1 MSTSTE
7 PQPSLTFQSLYSSP
21 LIAIDDYICRTT
33 EGAPSP
39 EEQSYTNTIV
49 LMRHGAFCKH
59 FGRRQITA
67 DVNQAVFFGKGST
80 YRVSHP
86 SDCGDR
92 GTVFTPSPRVLN
104 DIVRELDPSVDDHP
118 EQPFRFV
125 TGLCSSD
132 IFKRHRELV
141 MRLETSDASDLEP
154 LWADVT
160 SLQLIADVLETAFAT
175 TRHTRTHRREGTD
188 RDHADRVE
196 TAKAYLASHVSDRVT
211 LNEIARAAN
220 SSPFHLARIFHSQA
234 GVSLHRYLTV
244 LRLRLARERLEEGA
258 QDLTNLALDH
268 GFSSHS
274 HFTDAFRKEFG
285 CAPSEIRRRSR

>member
-1 MSTSTE
+1 MSTTD
-7 PQPSLTFQSLYSSP
+7 PQPALTFRSLYSSP
-21 LIAIDDYICRTT
+21 LISIDDYICRTT
-33 EGAPSP
+33 EGAPSR
-39 EEQSYTNTIV
+39 EEESYTNTIV

-59 FGRRQITA
+59 FGRRKITA

-104 DIVRELDPSVDDHP
+104 DIVRELDPSVDDHAD
-118 EQPFRFV
+118 QPFKFV

-141 MRLETSDASDLEP
+141 MRLETANAGQLEP

-160 SLQLIADVLETAFAT
+160 SLQLIADVLETAFAS
-175 TRHTRTHRREGTD
+175 TRKTRTRRREGTD
-188 RDHADRVE
+188 LDHADRVE
-196 TAKAYLASHVSDRVT
+196 AAKAYLASHVSDRVT

-220 SSPFHLARIFHSQA
+220 TSPFHLARIFHSQA

-258 QDLTNLALDH
+258 DDLTIVALDH